1 MDYQK
6 IGALIRRLRQERGLT
21 QRELA
26 AALSLS
32 PKTVSK
38 WERGAGCPDVSLLE
52 ALSGA
57 LQVNIPALLSGD
69 PGGKPAHRRKHE
81 ANAIFR
87 LSRLRESV
95 LLYRRCRRLLLRPAP
110 GTPDGPK
117 GRTGG
122 GTAGNGE

>member
-69 PGGKPAHRRKHE
+69 LAE
-81 ANAIFR
+81 NQ
-87 LSRLRESV
+87 L
-95 LLYRRCRRLLLRPAP
+95 
-110 GTPDGPK
+110 
-117 GRTGG
+117 TGG
-122 GTAGNGE
+122 SMKQTRFFVCPVDVYKRQAVFIASCVHP